1 MVARIHTLFFV
12 FLFALCVSASVV
24 PRTDHDG
31 GSSDGCNADTGS
43 QQCCDQLQDAKNP
56 VVGVVAGLLGVV
68 IDALTGQV
76 GLTCSPIVGGAE
88 CNSQAVCCNGDN
100 FNGLLVLGCSPLNI
114 NL

>member
-76 GLTCSPIVGGAE
+76 GCEFV
-88 CNSQAVCCNGDN
+88 V
-100 FNGLLVLGCSPLNI
+100 
-114 NL
+114 